1 LRGIQLVVL
10 ALSVAVVAGYV
21 EVYVEDGPDL
31 DGLHIYAWDGREWTP
46 VHVTYVPEYI
56 HTYITAVGQWAPMPY
71 YNMSRYILEI
81 PSEALT
87 HSPPDTPPGLD
98 KWTLE
103 VQNGT
108 RKTAVELAVGKTPIT
123 KENLTLTTWYALGDQ
138 PPKTPHRGKFI
149 NPLRSPPKNN
159 AATEADTASYAVSP
173 GATIYPIGSLY
184 FKPVKVSGS
193 FNTYMPVDT
202 PIGYNTICAG
212 LPEMHWVG
220 FEVQNFTVGVKV
232 SDAIHQGTLTLEF
245 YNINFDTCTL
255 ITTYTTPLPSSGRWA
270 NIDVQLPRDSQ
281 IGVRIR
287 VDGYAPYT
295 TTIDVYVAARY
306 VKTVNNLAQIATTK
320 ATAGVAPSV
329 SSSHRD
335 KIAVFFGPY
344 VAYDGLAATSADTSY
359 SYIYMP
365 PHSARLRWTGQHCP
379 PLTVY
384 YYINGIAYTQRSI
397 APATPS
403 PANNYC
409 NYNVSS
415 TVLQLWARGY
425 AISKTQSKG
434 GEITISAVYDVRGS
448 PDVTISFNDNLEIVY
463 HRWIEPFHSNYIDS
477 VISEPYLQWNFMLLL
492 STYQVLGLT
501 NLNMTSE
508 IRISH
513 SQRAL
518 SLAHN
523 QLDPARHICGA
534 EWAITIPV
542 LGPTVLYGNEPV
554 EELWRATLGKRPLD
568 AAGWSYGPVVS
579 IVIKPVQDI
588 LQTADVAG
596 WLATLSYS
604 TVVSIV
610 IKPVKDI
617 LQTASASV
625 SVSSSNGLY
634 YVRWIKGWAEP
645 PPPTVVILLHPASP
659 SLPRYAEW
667 KYFREGYSAFSW
679 ACSFTTHRSV
689 NITLYRNV
697 DASIHLPPSSA
708 RISQALAKIWT
719 WRGQTFVS
727 TDALTI
733 RAR

>member
-1 LRGIQLVVL
+1 MLRGIPLLVL
-10 ALSVAVVAGYV
+10 ALSFAVVAGYV

-31 DGLHIYAWDGREWTP
+31 DGLHIYAWDGEEWVP

-56 HTYITAVGQWAPMPY
+56 DTYIVATGQWASMPY

-108 RKTAVELAVGKTPIT
+108 RRAVVELAVGRTPIT
-123 KENLTLTTWYALGDQ
+123 KGNLTLSTWYALGDQ
-138 PPKTPHRGKFI
+138 PPKTPYRGRFI
-149 NPLRSPPKNN
+149 NPPRSPPKNN
-159 AATEADTASYAVSP
+159 EAAGEAGTTSYAVSP
-173 GATIYPIGSLY
+173 GTTIYPIGSLY
-184 FKPVKVSGS
+184 FRPVTVSGWFS
-193 FNTYMPVDT
+193 TYMPVDT
-202 PIGYNTICAG
+202 LVGDNMLCG
-212 LPEMHWVG
+212 LLEMHWVG

-232 SDAIHQGTLTLEF
+232 SGTINYGTLTLEF
-245 YNINFDTCTL
+245 YNLDTCTL
-255 ITTYTTPLPSSGRWA
+255 ITTYSTPLPSSGRWA
-270 NIDVQLPRDSQ
+270 NIDVQLPQNSQ
-281 IGVRIR
+281 IGVRVR
-287 VDGYAPYT
+287 VDGYAPSDAA
-295 TTIDVYVAARY
+295 IDVYIAARY
-306 VKTVNNLAQIATTK
+306 MKTVNNLAQIATSK
-320 ATAGVAPSV
+320 ATTDFPSSV

-335 KIAVFFGPY
+335 KIAVLFGPY
-344 VAYDGLAATSADTSY
+344 VAYDGLAATAADTSY
-359 SYIYMP
+359 SYIYVP
-365 PHSARLRWTGQHCP
+365 PHTARLRWTGQHCP

-409 NYNVSS
+409 RYNVSS
-415 TVLQLWARGY
+415 TVLQLQARGY

-434 GEITISAVYDVRGS
+434 DEITISAVYYVFGS
-448 PDVTISFNDNLEIVY
+448 SDVTISFNDNLEIVY

-477 VISEPYLQWNFMLLL
+477 VISEPYLQWNFMLLRG
-492 STYQVLGLT
+492 TYQVLGSVT
-501 NLNMTSE
+501 SLNMTSE
-508 IRISH
+508 IRISY

-523 QLDPARHICGA
+523 QLDPMRHICGA
-534 EWAITIPV
+534 EWVITVPV

-568 AAGWSYGPVVS
+568 AAGWSYGP
-579 IVIKPVQDI
+579 
-588 LQTADVAG
+588 
-596 WLATLSYS
+596 
-604 TVVSIV
+604 VVSIV

-659 SLPRYAEW
+659 SLPQYAEW

-679 ACSFTTHRSV
+679 ACSFTAYRSV

-727 TDALTI
+727 TDAWTI

>member
-1 LRGIQLVVL
+1 MLKVIPLL
-10 ALSVAVVAGYV
+10 LLSALSVAVVAGYV

-31 DGLHIYAWDGREWTP
+31 DGLHIYAWDGKEWVP

-56 HTYITAVGQWAPMPY
+56 HTYIAAAGQWAPMPY
-71 YNMSRYILEI
+71 YNMSRYILQI
-81 PSEALT
+81 PREALM
-87 HSPPDTPPGLD
+87 HSPPRMPPGLER
-98 KWTLE
+98 WTLE

-108 RKTAVELAVGKTPIT
+108 RRAVVELAVGRTPIT
-123 KENLTLTTWYALGDQ
+123 KGNLTLSTWYALGDQ

-149 NPLRSPPKNN
+149 NPPRGPPKNN

-184 FKPVKVSGS
+184 FRPVKVSGS
-193 FNTYMPVDT
+193 FSTYVPVDT

-232 SDAIHQGTLTLEF
+232 SGTIHQGTLTLEF
-245 YNINFDTCTL
+245 YNLDTCTF
-255 ITTYTTPLPSSGRWA
+255 ITEYSTWLPSSGRWV
-270 NIDVQLPRDSQ
+270 NIDVQLPQDSQ

-287 VDGYAPYT
+287 VDGYAPSDA
-295 TTIDVYVAARY
+295 TIDVYIAARY
-306 VKTVNNLAQIATTK
+306 KKTVNNLAQTATSKATTRSSFIV
-320 ATAGVAPSV
+320 TASN
-329 SSSHRD
+329 RD

-344 VAYDGLAATSADTSY
+344 VAYDGLAATAAGTSY
-359 SYIYMP
+359 SYIYVP
-365 PHSARLRWTGQHCP
+365 PHTVRLYWTGQHCP

-384 YYINGIAYTQRSI
+384 YYINEIAYTQRSI
-397 APATPS
+397 APATSS
-403 PANNYC
+403 PVNGYC
-409 NYNVSS
+409 RYDVPS

-425 AISKTQSKG
+425 AISKALSKG
-434 GEITISAVYDVRGS
+434 GEITISAAYDVRGS
-448 PDVTISFNDNLEIVY
+448 PDVTISFNDNLEIAY
-463 HRWIEPFHSNYIDS
+463 HRWIEPFHSNYIDR

-508 IRISH
+508 IRISY
-513 SQRAL
+513 SQQAL
-518 SLAHN
+518 TLAHN
-523 QLDPARHICGA
+523 QLDPTRHICGA
-534 EWAITIPV
+534 EWAITVPV
-542 LGPTVLYGNEPV
+542 AGPRAYYDETI

-568 AAGWSYGPVVS
+568 VAGWSYGPVVS
-579 IVIKPVQDI
+579 IVIKPVRDI

-617 LQTASASV
+617 LQTASASA
-625 SVSSSNGLY
+625 SVTSSNGLY

-645 PPPTVVILLHPASP
+645 PPPTVVILLDPASP

-679 ACSFTTHRSV
+679 ACSFNTHRSV

-727 TDALTI
+727 TDAWTI